1 MPTDQML
8 QDIPSNFAWF
18 VLNTITKMRD
28 ADASGDKAQY
38 YTFFRYAINSL
49 APYMTGERR
58 EAVERDFKVLEAAI
72 AKMNNIPNLNDQS
85 RSKNEEHLRKEFA
98 DSHTFLIFE
107 ALPKASIVKISQ
119 DAVIDFGKTEWQTL
133 GLYIRGIAH
142 SGMASGLARGKESE
156 DRNNAV
162 STKTQV

>member
-28 ADASGDKAQY
+28 ADASGDHVQY

-58 EAVERDFKVLEAAI
+58 EAVERDFKVMEGAI
-72 AKMNNIPNLNDQS
+72 AKMKNTPNINPQTEE
-85 RSKNEEHLRKEFA
+85 KNEEEIRKEFA

-142 SGMASGLARGKESE
+142 SGMKSGLERGKESE
-156 DRNNAV
+156 ERNGNDK
-162 STKTQV
+162 TKV